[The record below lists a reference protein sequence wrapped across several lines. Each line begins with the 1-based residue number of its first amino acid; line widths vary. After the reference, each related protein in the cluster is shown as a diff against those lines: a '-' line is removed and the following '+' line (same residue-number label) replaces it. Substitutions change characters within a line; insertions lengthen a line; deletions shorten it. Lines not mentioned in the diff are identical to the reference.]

1 MKKSK
6 SIILILVIVMAVILI
21 ILGIKAIS
29 GNSKNTQNE
38 NKINNQ
44 TNSTAISANNKLSET
59 KKLGN
64 LEFVNTS
71 ISSNEG
77 ESYLITTVKN
87 IGNTEEGDKFIT
99 FNILDISE
107 NTIANIDAYLGTV
120 NVGEETAVS
129 LKISSDLSNVYDFKV
144 TEKE

>member
-1 MKKSK
+1 MKKDK
-6 SIILILVIVMAVILI
+6 SIILILVIVIAVVLI

-29 GNSKNTQNE
+29 GSNENTQSE
-38 NKINNQ
+38 NQINNQ
-44 TNSTAISANNKLSET
+44 TNSTAINENNKLGET
-59 KKLGN
+59 KRIGN

-77 ESYLITTVKN
+77 ESYLITTAKN
-87 IGNTEEGDKFIT
+87 VGSTEDGDKFIT
-99 FNILDISE
+99 FNILDSSG

-120 NVGEETAVS
+120 NVGEETALS
-129 LKISSDLSNVYDFKV
+129 LKISSDLTNAYDFRV

>member
-1 MKKSK
+1 MKKNK
-6 SIILILVIVMAVILI
+6 SIILILVIVIAVVLI

-29 GNSKNTQNE
+29 GSNENTQSE
-38 NKINNQ
+38 NQINNQ
-44 TNSTAISANNKLSET
+44 TNSTAINENNKLGET
-59 KKLGN
+59 KRIGN

-77 ESYLITTVKN
+77 ESYLITTAKN
-87 IGNTEEGDKFIT
+87 VGSTEDGDKFIT
-99 FNILDISE
+99 FNILDSSG

-120 NVGEETAVS
+120 NVGEETALS
-129 LKISSDLSNVYDFKV
+129 LKISSDLTNAYDFRV

>member
-1 MKKSK
+1 MKKNK
-6 SIILILVIVMAVILI
+6 SIILILVIVIAVVLI

-29 GNSKNTQNE
+29 GSNE
-38 NKINNQ
+38 NAQSENQINNQ
-44 TNSTAISANNKLSET
+44 TNSTAINENNKLSET
-59 KKLGN
+59 KRIGN

-77 ESYLITTVKN
+77 ESYLITTAKN
-87 IGNTEEGDKFIT
+87 VGSTEDGDKFIT
-99 FNILDISE
+99 FNILDSSG

-120 NVGEETAVS
+120 NVGEETALS
-129 LKISSDLSNVYDFKV
+129 LKISSDLTNAYDFRV

>member
-1 MKKSK
+1 MKKNK
-6 SIILILVIVMAVILI
+6 SIILILVIVIAVVLI

-29 GNSKNTQNE
+29 GSNENTQSE
-38 NKINNQ
+38 NQINNQ
-44 TNSTAISANNKLSET
+44 NNSTAINENNKLGET
-59 KKLGN
+59 KRIGN

-77 ESYLITTVKN
+77 ESYLITTAKN
-87 IGNTEEGDKFIT
+87 VGSTEDGDKFIT
-99 FNILDISE
+99 FNILDSSG

-120 NVGEETAVS
+120 NVGEETALS
-129 LKISSDLSNVYDFKV
+129 LKISSDLTNAYDFRV

>member
-1 MKKSK
+1 MKKNK
-6 SIILILVIVMAVILI
+6 SIILILVIVIAVVLI

-29 GNSKNTQNE
+29 GSNENTQSE
-38 NKINNQ
+38 NQRNNQ
-44 TNSTAISANNKLSET
+44 TNSTAINENNKLGET
-59 KKLGN
+59 KRIGN

-77 ESYLITTVKN
+77 ESYLITTAKN
-87 IGNTEEGDKFIT
+87 VGSTEDGDKFIT
-99 FNILDISE
+99 FNILDSSG

-120 NVGEETAVS
+120 TVGEETALS
-129 LKISSDLSNVYDFKV
+129 LKISSDLTNAYDFRV